1 MKNRPANKTGYI
13 NLPGSSFK
21 ALIKNAKSAEDVE
34 TLKLAHVNF
43 LGHRNILPLKLLD
56 SMMMKALDLGAPSAM
71 NEWFTHHEALI
82 YHPSNAVMQAYLDHH
97 SQDYEAGLK
106 PFFEATKGRYFL

>member
-1 MKNRPANKTGYI
+1 V
-13 NLPGSSFK
+13 
-21 ALIKNAKSAEDVE
+21 KNAQSEEDIE

-43 LGHRNILPLKLLD
+43 LGHRNLLPLKLID
-56 SMMMKALDLGAPSAM
+56 GMMMKALEIGAPSAM
-71 NEWFTHHEALI
+71 NEWFLHHEALT
-82 YHPSNAVMQAYLDHH
+82 YHPSTKVIQAYLDHH